1 MEKVEAIIAALLLSA
16 SPAFAQRVEPVPFGD
31 FEQWTRREIKESG
44 ILGGNV
50 RTVYVIGPEETI
62 VGNKVY
68 DYARTIWASSNAYAR
83 VAGITKTSV
92 TVEPAQGPDG
102 LCARL
107 TTRFAECKVAG
118 VVNISVLATGSIYWG
133 KMLEPVTGVKDP
145 FSMMDWGIPFTGKPS
160 ALLLDICTDLPNTG
174 RLVRGTT
181 FSHKEF
187 PGEDPCQIMLLLQ
200 HRWEDE
206 NGNIHALRVGTAFCR
221 IGQSTDGWVQDMRI
235 PVVYGEYMDLPNTL
249 YAVNSRGERKP
260 ILEEGRAD
268 ENIPVTH
275 AILQISAGS
284 CDAFTGALGN
294 TLYVD
299 NIRLEYD

>member
-1 MEKVEAIIAALLLSA
+1 MEKVEAIVAALLLAA
-16 SPAFAQRVEPVPFGD
+16 SPAFAQRIEPVPFGD

-62 VGNKVY
+62 RGNIPY
-68 DYARTIWASSNAYAR
+68 DYSRTIWASSNAYAR

-160 ALLLDICTDLPNTG
+160 ALLLDICTELPNTG
-174 RLVRGTT
+174 KLVRGTT

-200 HRWEDE
+200 HRWEDAD
-206 NGNIHALRVGTAFCR
+206 GNIHALRVGTAIRR

-235 PVVYGEYMDLPNTL
+235 PVVYGEHVNLSSTL

-260 ILEEGRAD
+260 ILEEGWAD
-268 ENIPVTH
+268 EKTPVTH

-284 CDAFTGALGN
+284 CGAFTGALGN

>member
-1 MEKVEAIIAALLLSA
+1 MEQVEAIIAALLLAA

-68 DYARTIWASSNAYAR
+68 DYSRTIWASSNAYAR

-133 KMLEPVTGVKDP
+133 RMLEPVTGVKDP

-160 ALLLDICTDLPNTG
+160 ALLLDISAQLPNTG
-174 RLVRGTT
+174 KLVRGTT

-187 PGEDPCQIMLLLQ
+187 PYSEEEQANFYESCFRSVWEEPWFGGMFWWDWYTKLPEQQPETGFSIAGKKAEEVVKAWYGQ
-200 HRWEDE
+200 H
-206 NGNIHALRVGTAFCR
+206 
-221 IGQSTDGWVQDMRI
+221 
-235 PVVYGEYMDLPNTL
+235 
-249 YAVNSRGERKP
+249 
-260 ILEEGRAD
+260 
-268 ENIPVTH
+268 
-275 AILQISAGS
+275 
-284 CDAFTGALGN
+284 
-294 TLYVD
+294 
-299 NIRLEYD
+299 